1 MTGATAQSF
10 AYLSHFPLSED
21 FGIIPVDLG
30 KGEHKLS
37 GFAANQPFGQ
47 LPYIVVRG
55 KMFTVWFPNVV
66 QDEDGFI
73 VYESAP

>member
-21 FGIIPVDLG
+21 FGIIPVDQ
-30 KGEHKLS
+30 HKLS